1 MIVFGA
7 KSCRVGRVG
16 YGWMLVRYPS
26 FFENMYWNGGGYR
39 DGCNVY
45 QSAKARIKIFSQ
57 SLNLLYTKIV
67 VILRNGWCV

>member
-1 MIVFGA
+1 M
-7 KSCRVGRVG
+7 
-16 YGWMLVRYPS
+16 GWMLVRYPS
-26 FFENMYWNGGGYR
+26 FFENMYWNGGGHR